1 MEFSSRIRTRAA
13 GLLNGNKLLEIAS
26 REDVHQEMLRRIRLG
41 EKPVT
46 ALSQPL
52 IEAIGLE
59 AARDDNLRRLS
70 GEVAAAVVEK
80 EHGCQRTSGS
90 KVINGDPVYTTGQPF
105 REAPERVPAVSG
117 AAPGEHDLPISA
129 VLVRLLGN
137 DTLVALDQLVD
148 EELQRRAA

>member
-13 GLLNGNKLLEIAS
+13 RLLNGDKLLEIAS

-52 IEAIGLE
+52 IDAIGLE

-70 GEVAAAVVEK
+70 GEVTAAVVEK
-80 EHGCQRTSGS
+80 KYGRQRTSGS
-90 KVINGDPVYTTGQPF
+90 KVINGDPVFTTGQPF
-105 REAPERVPAVSG
+105 REAQERVPAVSG
-117 AAPGEHDLPISA
+117 TAGEHDLPISA
-129 VLVRLLGN
+129 VLVRLLAN
-137 DTLVALDQLVD
+137 DTLVALDHLLA